1 MTQTIQLF
9 PLPNLVLFPYTDV
22 PLHIF
27 EPRYRQMIADIAE
40 GDRVIG
46 MMLLKENGE
55 SDYYAN
61 PDLYTDIYTIGCAGK
76 IDRLVRLPDGR
87 FNLVLQGL
95 REFKVT
101 REIRE
106 RPYRQ
111 AVVDWC
117 AVAPEALELTDN
129 AMAHLRELLISY
141 IGEPAK
147 EAWRAVV
154 EQRGLRGAQLINFL
168 CFHLDLSPLEKQTL
182 LEALDQRAAC
192 LLDVLTF
199 KLAERN
205 MGPMG
210 QGGGESG
217 PQQ

>member
-1 MTQTIQLF
+1 
-9 PLPNLVLFPYTDV
+9 
-22 PLHIF
+22 
-27 EPRYRQMIADIAE
+27 MIADIAE
-40 GDRVIG
+40 GERVIG
-46 MMLLKENGE
+46 MMLLKGNWE
-55 SDYYAN
+55 SDYYAY
-61 PDLYTDIYTIGCAGK
+61 PDIYTIGCAGK
-76 IDRLVRLPDGR
+76 IDRLVRMPDGR

-95 REFKVT
+95 SEFRVT

-117 AVAPEALELTDN
+117 AVAPEALELTDK

-154 EQRGLRGAQLINFL
+154 EERGLRGAQLINFL
-168 CFHLDLSPLEKQTL
+168 CFHLDLNPLEKQTL

-199 KLAERN
+199 KLAERSA
-205 MGPMG
+205 GPMG